1 MSETTLPPRRALYL
15 LNPAHT
21 APILTAAQLDALDN
35 DPEGVALVKA
45 IHDRKTQA

>member
-15 LNPAHT
+15 LNPS
-21 APILTAAQLDALDN
+21 PGD
-35 DPEGVALVKA
+35 DPEGIALMKA